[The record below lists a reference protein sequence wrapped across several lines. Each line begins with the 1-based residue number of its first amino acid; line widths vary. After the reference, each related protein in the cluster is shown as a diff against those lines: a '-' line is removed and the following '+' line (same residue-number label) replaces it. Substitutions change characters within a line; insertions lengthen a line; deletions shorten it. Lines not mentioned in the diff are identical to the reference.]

1 MANRSRVILHADMD
15 AFYAS
20 VEQRDRPELRGL
32 PVVVGG
38 PSDRGV
44 VAAAS
49 YEARRFGIHS
59 AMPTAEARRLCPEAV
74 FLRGDMKRY
83 ATESRKIFAIFR
95 DSAPRV
101 EGLSLDEAFLD
112 LSGTLR
118 AIGSPREVG
127 ERLRSRVRKELELV
141 VSVGIAPVKMVAKI
155 ASAMAKPDGLL
166 EVAAKDVKD
175 FLSPLPVRR
184 LWGVGAVSEGR
195 LRRSGFETV
204 GDLAKADRERL
215 AALLGDWGVALARL
229 ARGEDVREVEPYRDA
244 VSYSEENTFA
254 TDITDRRVLEATL
267 LTHAEAVARRLRRD
281 GVQARTVVLKIR
293 LARVR
298 SESSGRYRMITRRV
312 TLKEPTDDGDRIA
325 SEGRRLL
332 ARLFSGEPIR
342 LLGVGALNL
351 VDGGERQ
358 PDLFAPPGTD
368 PRRGELNRALD
379 QIRDRF
385 GPDAVQRGNRGEAER
400 AGLSLQIKRGE
411 AEEDDGGGET
421 QS

>member
-1 MANRSRVILHADMD
+1 MILHADMD

-118 AIGSPREVG
+118 ALGPPREVG
-127 ERLRSRVRKELELV
+127 ERLRSRVRKELGLV

-342 LLGVGALNL
+342 LLGVGTLNL

-358 PDLFAPPGTD
+358 PDLFAPPGID

>member
-342 LLGVGALNL
+342 LLGVGTLNL

>member
-118 AIGSPREVG
+118 ALGPPREVG
-127 ERLRSRVRKELELV
+127 ERIRARVRQELGLV

-166 EVAAKDVKD
+166 EIPAESVKD

-184 LWGVGAVSEGR
+184 LWGVGAVSEER

-204 GDLAKADRERL
+204 GDLAKADRERV
-215 AALLGDWGVALARL
+215 ATLLGDWGVALSCL

-254 TDITDRRVLEATL
+254 TDMTDRRVLESTV

-298 SESSGRYRMITRRV
+298 SESSGRYRLITRRV

-325 SEGRRLL
+325 GEGRRLL

-342 LLGVGALNL
+342 LLGVGATNL

-379 QIRDRF
+379 RIRDRF
-385 GPDAVQRGNRGEAER
+385 GPDSVQRGNRGEAER

-411 AEEDDGGGET
+411 ADESDPGGED

>member
-1 MANRSRVILHADMD
+1 
-15 AFYAS
+15 
-20 VEQRDRPELRGL
+20 
-32 PVVVGG
+32 
-38 PSDRGV
+38 
-44 VAAAS
+44 
-49 YEARRFGIHS
+49 
-59 AMPTAEARRLCPEAV
+59 
-74 FLRGDMKRY
+74 
-83 ATESRKIFAIFR
+83 
-95 DSAPRV
+95 
-101 EGLSLDEAFLD
+101 
-112 LSGTLR
+112 
-118 AIGSPREVG
+118 
-127 ERLRSRVRKELELV
+127 
-141 VSVGIAPVKMVAKI
+141 MVAKI

-342 LLGVGALNL
+342 LLGVGTLNL

>member
-118 AIGSPREVG
+118 ALGSPREVG

-229 ARGEDVREVEPYRDA
+229 ARGEDVHEVEPYRDA

-342 LLGVGALNL
+342 LLGVGTLNL